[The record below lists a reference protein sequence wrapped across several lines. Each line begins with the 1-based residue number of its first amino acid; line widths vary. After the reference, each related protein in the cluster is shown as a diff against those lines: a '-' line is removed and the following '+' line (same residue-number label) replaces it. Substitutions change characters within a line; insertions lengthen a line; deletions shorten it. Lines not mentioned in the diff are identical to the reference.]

1 MQNSN
6 INKFLGVL
14 SVTISELNSDEYGIY
29 TELEAH
35 HNSKLV
41 TPQINDVK
49 WGYLI
54 LDKACIVFDKA
65 KIVPMEQYGKTIKV
79 YYKEEWYNK
88 YL

>member
-6 INKFLGVL
+6 TNIFLGVL
-14 SVTISELNSDEYGIY
+14 SVRISELKSDEYGIY

-49 WGYLI
+49 WKYLVLNKSGAG
-54 LDKACIVFDKA
+54 LDITQAF
-65 KIVPMEQYGKTIKV
+65 PMEQYGKKIKV
-79 YYKEEWYNK
+79 YYNEEWYNK